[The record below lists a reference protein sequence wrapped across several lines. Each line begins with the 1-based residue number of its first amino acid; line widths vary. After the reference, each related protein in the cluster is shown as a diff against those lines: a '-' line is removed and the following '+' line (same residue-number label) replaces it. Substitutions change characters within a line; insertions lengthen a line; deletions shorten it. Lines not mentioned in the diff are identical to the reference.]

1 MTPLYPDGVYAPLPR
16 FSKKTQTNI
25 APSATRNTASARCSR
40 DTPIIS
46 VAWSSKGSLLFPC
59 FGEALPRYTPWHVHS
74 GSSHRFYALRRRS
87 DISLLDAL
95 RDSCGIL
102 LDQIERP
109 RCRGAARIQLVRAA
123 AVRSTLCTVDEEAPT
138 REVGDA
144 RSKGV
149 WTITAGNAGHGVAFA
164 ARGFG
169 VPCTVVAI
177 ATAPETKVE
186 RMKTR
191 GARI

>member
-1 MTPLYPDGVYAPLPR
+1 
-16 FSKKTQTNI
+16 
-25 APSATRNTASARCSR
+25 
-40 DTPIIS
+40 
-46 VAWSSKGSLLFPC
+46 
-59 FGEALPRYTPWHVHS
+59 
-74 GSSHRFYALRRRS
+74 
-87 DISLLDAL
+87 
-95 RDSCGIL
+95 
-102 LDQIERP
+102 
-109 RCRGAARIQLVRAA
+109 LVRAA

-177 ATAPETKVE
+177 DTAPETKVE
-186 RMKTR
+186 RMKKR
-191 GARI
+191 GARIVKTPFARGFCNTTVPARVRPRPRMP